1 MADLVHEAN
10 GRTPSPPAAAAPA
23 PESCEPNDPGRP
35 EVLAASGRFTDD
47 AVADY
52 LSRLSRYDLLT
63 AEKEVELAQDIEAG
77 LFAEQ
82 LLAHGTPRPGQDERE
97 LRAIAAMGQRA
108 ADAMLHANLR
118 LVVSIAKHYTHRG
131 LDLEDLIQEGNLGL
145 HKAVRTFDFTMGF
158 RFSTHATWH
167 IRNAITR
174 ALAEQARLIRLPG
187 HVLDQLQK
195 VRSAQ
200 RTAAMTGTVCSRED
214 LSRLTHN
221 SVGKVECLLTVDQ
234 PVCSLDWQVSDGKG
248 GTEALAEQLMDS
260 SASDTS
266 EALIH
271 QQMQAQV
278 HAILRMLED
287 REARV
292 IAMRFGMTGGGG
304 RSLDSV
310 AKSFGMTRERIRRI
324 EVAAM
329 AKLKDPSRSN
339 IARQYHFDCE
349 SPSGEE
355 TASDPAPAALR
366 PDAPATP
373 ASRRTPPRPAP
384 ASRAP

>member
-35 EVLAASGRFTDD
+35 EVLAASGRFTDY

-52 LSRLSRYDLLT
+52 LRRLSRFDLLS
-63 AEKEVELAQDIEAG
+63 AEQEVDLAQKIEAG

-82 LLAHGTPRPGQDERE
+82 LLRDETQRPGRDEMD
-97 LRAIAAMGQRA
+97 LRTIVVLGQRA

-145 HKAVRTFDFTMGF
+145 HKAVCTFDFTMGF

-187 HVLDQLQK
+187 PVVEQLHK

-214 LSRLTHN
+214 LSRLTHT
-221 SVGKVECLLTVDQ
+221 SIGKVECLLAVDQ

-248 GTEALAEQLMDS
+248 GNEALAEQLMDS
-260 SASDTS
+260 SATDTT
-266 EALIH
+266 EALFH
-271 QQMQAQV
+271 RQMRAQV
-278 HAILRMLED
+278 HAVLGTLED

-324 EVAAM
+324 EGAAM

-339 IARQYHFDCE
+339 ILRQYHFDCE

-355 TASDPAPAALR
+355 TASESAPAALR

-373 ASRRTPPRPAP
+373 GSRRTPPRPAP